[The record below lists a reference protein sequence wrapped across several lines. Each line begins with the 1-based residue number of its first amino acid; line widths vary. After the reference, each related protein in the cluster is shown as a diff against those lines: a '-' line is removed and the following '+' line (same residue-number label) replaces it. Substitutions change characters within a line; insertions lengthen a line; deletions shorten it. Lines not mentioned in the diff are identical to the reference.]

1 MNAKSLIGLVIVA
14 ALGILFWWGM
24 QTKDQR
30 SELPSALA
38 GREAPT
44 FEMELLDAFTGKWGE
59 KINLADYL
67 GKKPIVLNFWAS
79 WCYPA
84 CYEEAPIL
92 EAAWRRWGDKVMF
105 IGVDTQDERKNG
117 NEFVARFG
125 LTFPNVYDPRG
136 KIGID
141 YGMYGVPETF
151 FISKEGRVVKRHAG
165 SVDAATLEKMIREVV
180 E

>member
-1 MNAKSLIGLVIVA
+1 MNVRSLLGLALVV
-14 ALGILFWWGM
+14 ALGVLFWWGM
-24 QTKDQR
+24 QTKDER

-38 GREAPT
+38 GRPAPSFT
-44 FEMELLDAFTGKWGE
+44 MELLPRYRDTWGE
-59 KINLADYL
+59 ELDLGAYL
-67 GKKPIVLNFWAS
+67 GKKPIILNFWAS

-92 EAAWRRWGDKVMF
+92 EAAWRRWQDQVLF
-105 IGVDTQDERKNG
+105 VGVNTQDEVAKAE
-117 NEFVARFG
+117 EFVARFG

-151 FISKEGRVVKRHAG
+151 AISAEGRVIKRHAG
-165 SVDAATLEKMIREVV
+165 SVDAATLEAMIREVLP
-180 E
+180 

>member
-1 MNAKSLIGLVIVA
+1 MNVRSLIGLLVVL
-14 ALGILFWWGM
+14 ALGVLFWWGM

-30 SELPSALA
+30 SELPTALA
-38 GREAPT
+38 GRQAPT
-44 FEMELLDAFTGKWGE
+44 FEMELLDAYTGKWGQ
-59 KINLADYL
+59 KLNLGDYL

-79 WCYPA
+79 WCTV
-84 CYEEAPIL
+84 CYEEASVV
-92 EAAWRRWGDKVMF
+92 EAAWRRWGKQVMF
-105 IGVDTQDERKNG
+105 VGVDTQDERSKG

-151 FISKEGRVVKRHAG
+151 AISAEGRVIKRHAG
-165 SVDAATLEKMIREVV
+165 SVDAATLEAMIREVLP
-180 E
+180 